1 MQDNTP
7 NETSTPEI
15 NRSALYLRGVRK
27 SFRQTDALRDFTLDF
42 LRNQWYFIIGGNG
55 SGKTT
60 LLKVISGE
68 IKTEKG
74 DVYYYDLKAYQSE
87 NINKLSQYQRSR
99 FMYYVDQNSADNLVG
114 SMTIYENMAL
124 LNNNKFLPGLGPYK
138 TREMTDRVKEVLWPF
153 GLGLELRL
161 NEQVRHLSGGER
173 QCIVAAKVMLSN
185 PEILLMDEFTSS
197 LDHKISPLVMNA
209 LKDFTI
215 KNEITVI
222 VVTHDFSSIEKYCDK
237 LILLES
243 GRIAGFYDS
252 KKNSL
257 SEEFVKK
264 EFTHVVID
272 KKRSSY
278 RFF

>member
-1 MQDNTP
+1 MHDNTL
-7 NETSTPEI
+7 NETSTTEI
-15 NRSALYLRGVRK
+15 DRSALYLGGVRK

-55 SGKTT
+55 SGKST

-68 IKTEKG
+68 IKPEKG
-74 DVYYYDLKAYQSE
+74 DVNYFDLKAYQSE
-87 NINKLSQYQRSR
+87 NINKLSQYQRAR

-124 LNNNKFLPGLGPYK
+124 LHNNKFLPGLGPYK

-173 QCIVAAKVMLSN
+173 QCIVAAKVMLSH

-215 KNEITVI
+215 KNKITVI

-237 LILLES
+237 LILLEN

-252 KKNSL
+252 KKKLL
-257 SEEFVKK
+257 SEKFVKK

>member
-1 MQDNTP
+1 MHDNTL
-7 NETSTPEI
+7 NETSTTEI
-15 NRSALYLRGVRK
+15 DRSALYLRGVRK

-55 SGKTT
+55 SGKST

-68 IKTEKG
+68 IKPEKG
-74 DVYYYDLKAYQSE
+74 DVNYYDLKAYQSE